1 MGHRDVISHLLNQAT
16 PQPEGLGHQPLT
28 YSLSCLHS
36 VLGMEPSR
44 SVIIKTIETLFSN
57 HRVPQPNIRRNS
69 GSTAKKKEEESGEP
83 DGSGTP

>member
-1 MGHRDVISHLLNQAT
+1 MGHRDVISHLLNQAR
-16 PQPEGLGHQPLT
+16 PQPEGLGHQPST
-28 YSLSCLHS
+28 YSLSYLQS
-36 VLGMEPSR
+36 VLGMNTN
-44 SVIIKTIETLFSN
+44 VIINTIETLFSN